1 MSCHKSFC
9 LGILLGKE
17 ENRSDDKGDNNDR
30 ADNNA
35 GNGTTAES
43 FVVHEFANSVRL
55 ALVVSL
61 SFAVAWRARSHFG
74 IIFIESI
81 CLISATDACASG
93 CITNICWANGRG
105 GLSCAGV

>member
-1 MSCHKSFC
+1 
-9 LGILLGKE
+9 
-17 ENRSDDKGDNNDR
+17 
-30 ADNNA
+30 
-35 GNGTTAES
+35 
-43 FVVHEFANSVRL
+43 L